1 MEKICYM
8 PDPVEVGMDW
18 MGYAMLKSKKVPEPR
33 SIRLKVIYAQFN
45 SEVCLG
51 LSHRVIKFFY

>member
-1 MEKICYM
+1 MLHAY
-8 PDPVEVGMDW
+8 PVEVGMDW

-45 SEVCLG
+45 PELQNVSDMADISV
-51 LSHRVIKFFY
+51 